1 MSLWQ
6 GASLAFFTY
15 VILIA
20 AWRGGR
26 RAGGRRSLAGS
37 VAGVSLVFAG
47 WLPRESSILAHW
59 ILPPLVLLIA
69 YWASGALFIAPNE
82 RQERALMSLD
92 RRLGIVALARRAPR
106 LIADLLETS
115 YVGVYPLVPL
125 ALVIHVIYSAR
136 PNPSR
141 FWAVILIIDF
151 ICFGVLPWVQTRPP
165 RALETSEPWSSPV
178 RRFNLRLL
186 ESSSI
191 QVNTFPSGHAA
202 EALAAALLTLN
213 APAPV
218 ALFMWIAAIGVS
230 AGAVLGRYHYAA
242 DALTGWA
249 VALAVW
255 MIV

>member
-1 MSLWQ
+1 MNLWQ

-20 AWRGGR
+20 AWRGVR
-26 RAGGRRSLAGS
+26 RAGARRSLAGS
-37 VAGVSLVFAG
+37 VAGVSLVFAA
-47 WLPRESSILAHW
+47 WLPRESTILTHW

-92 RRLGIVALARRAPR
+92 HRLAIGALARRVPR
-106 LIADLLETS
+106 LFAGLFEAS

-151 ICFGVLPWVQTRPP
+151 ICFAVLPWVQTRPP
-165 RALETSEPWSSPV
+165 RVLETSEPWSSPV

-218 ALFMWIAAIGVS
+218 VLFMWIAAFGVS